1 MSWFSKSDQPD
12 DRPIE
17 VRHVPGLAN
26 ELLSEIAPLLAAEG
40 VDLNDPNLDPRD
52 LDRALQSAQEQYNL
66 RLFTPT
72 GVHRDL
78 SLAVLRRFTE
88 AAAGH
93 RAEEAQ
99 AVLDAVET
107 EETGTTPAISHLIG
121 VSLGLLD
128 TWYSD
133 RTYRA
138 ALASTRIASRRREI
152 RASATEVLSAARRGK
167 AFDSLHDLI
176 VGHGGLALYEGA
188 ATVVAASIAAIA
200 KRGRRPVPEVCRELL
215 TSDDAAVSAVPLASN
230 GRQDDE
236 YIDVELLPAEERLV
250 EKFGAWLDQH
260 EQPEAPIVG
269 GQADLLAVLFSTARR
284 VGGDLADPNR
294 VEPLVDALLGFDS
307 VSGSDPDDDSDTD
320 GALIPCLLTV
330 EKYIEFQWDVS
341 PRPQDWDEAYALV
354 ASILDEPAF
363 DDDEDP
369 HDLDD
374 PGDLG
379 GLDADAFD
387 ELLDART
394 AVRAVDEGLRR
405 SALAETSVSSAVVPF
420 LDWLGTGR
428 AITPSGFLRLADI
441 EPVAAMLGVRAQ
453 GVRKLPKIPFPE
465 FPTDLSVPL
474 DDPEVFYAQSMK
486 DIPVLRAWWSALQH
500 VGIIELTKTRVRPGP
515 RVAAWLAGET
525 PPLELSESLN
535 GFFAARILVQA
546 RDDFDLF
553 GTEKL
558 VILLAS
564 SLLIDAT
571 APDLDLGLP
580 DFQGSPF
587 GSLMLPRALRK
598 LARLAGLGLLVRGDD
613 GRFTAPE
620 PLRAALL
627 PAALAGLVAS
637 GGDDDWLSLFPV

>member
-107 EETGTTPAISHLIG
+107 EETATTPAISHLIG

-215 TSDDAAVSAVPLASN
+215 TSDDAAVSAVPLATN
-230 GRQDDE
+230 GRQDED
-236 YIDVELLPAEERLV
+236 DDGVDLLPAEFRLV

-260 EQPEAPIVG
+260 EQPEAPNG
-269 GQADLLAVLFSTARR
+269 GGETDLLAILFSTARR
-284 VGGDLADPNR
+284 VGGDLTDPNR
-294 VEPLVDALLGFDS
+294 VEPLVDALLDFDS
-307 VSGSDPDDDSDTD
+307 DSDDDSYTYDT
-320 GALIPCLLTV
+320 LIPCLLTV
-330 EKYIEFQWDVS
+330 EKYIEFQWDTS
-341 PRPQDWDEAYALV
+341 PRPEDWNAAYALV
-354 ASILDEPAF
+354 ASILDAPAF
-363 DDDEDP
+363 DEDEDP

-374 PGDLG
+374 PGDVG

-405 SALAETSVSSAVVPF
+405 SALAETSVSSAVTPF
-420 LDWLGTGR
+420 LEWLGTGR
-428 AITPSGFLRLADI
+428 AITQSGLLRLADI

-453 GVRKLPKIPFPE
+453 GVRKLPEIPLPE
-465 FPTDLSVPL
+465 FPTDLSAPL

-486 DIPVLRAWWSALQH
+486 DVPVLRAWWSALQH

-515 RVAAWLAGET
+515 RVAAWLAEQT

-535 GFFAARILVQA
+535 GVFAAWMLTQA
-546 RDDFDLF
+546 RDDYDLL

-558 VILLAS
+558 VMVLAS
-564 SLLIDAT
+564 SLLLDAT
-571 APDLDLGLP
+571 APDFDLGSSNP
-580 DFQGSPF
+580 QGSPF
-587 GSLMLPRALRK
+587 GNLMLPRALRK